1 MSARYSEEQAVTAV
15 RRLTASRLRRFVR
28 ADCVRPTHTSDG
40 PAFTEVDLARLELLC
55 ELAEDFDLDEDALA
69 VVLSLID
76 QLHGVRHELRALA
89 LALAEEPPEV
99 QERVRAAWW
108 RATGR

>member
-1 MSARYSEEQAVTAV
+1 MSARYTEKQVVLAV
-15 RRLTASRLRRFVR
+15 RRLTKSRLRTFVR
-28 ADCVRPTHTSDG
+28 AECVRPVETADG
-40 PAFTEVDLARLELLC
+40 IAFTDADLARLELLC

-76 QLHGVRHELRALA
+76 QLHGVRRELRGLA
-89 LALAEEPPEV
+89 RALAEEPPEV
-99 QERVRAAWW
+99 QERVRQAWL